1 MNASIKHL
9 VHLQFIDLKNVGFY
23 FNLFSGNFTSIKLL
37 LVGGKDGKLRRC
49 KKRNFKMDF
58 SFIQFSSF
66 DSFRHKFNDCSNWS
80 YLKHCKKFLFTSAT
94 ALLQA
99 IFLDSWSSYQYKMN
113 SYVFFKVLPSFFP
126 MNIVLYIPKHHLNS
140 HNWSANIKRIL
151 IYLTNRFKVAICL
164 FSNRSQMTSK
174 CGKNKKVAHK
184 AQLSASLMDNDNG
197 YGCK

>member
-1 MNASIKHL
+1 M
-9 VHLQFIDLKNVGFY
+9 
-23 FNLFSGNFTSIKLL
+23 

-66 DSFRHKFNDCSNWS
+66 RHKFNDCSNWS
-80 YLKHCKKFLFTSAT
+80 YLKHCKKFLFTSAI

-151 IYLTNRFKVAICL
+151 IYLTNRFKVAVCL
-164 FSNRSQMTSK
+164 FSNISQMTSK
-174 CGKNKKVAHK
+174 CGKNKKVTHE

>member
-1 MNASIKHL
+1 M
-9 VHLQFIDLKNVGFY
+9 
-23 FNLFSGNFTSIKLL
+23 

-66 DSFRHKFNDCSNWS
+66 DSFRHKFNVCSNWS
-80 YLKHCKKFLFTSAT
+80 YLKHCKKFLFTSAS

-99 IFLDSWSSYQYKMN
+99 IFLDSGSSYQYKMN

-126 MNIVLYIPKHHLNS
+126 MNIVLYIPKHHLNA

-151 IYLTNRFKVAICL
+151 IYLTNRFRVAVCL

>member
-1 MNASIKHL
+1 MNASMKHL

-126 MNIVLYIPKHHLNS
+126 MNIVLYVPKHHLNS

-151 IYLTNRFKVAICL
+151 IYLTNRFKVAVCL

-184 AQLSASLMDNDNG
+184 AQLSVSLMDNDNG